1 MTAPGATPAGTVL
14 APLAPRSYWSEGFE
28 NPIRG
33 IPNTARVRAAFS
45 GRRGLRLGSATV
57 VPGPALLAGTYRATL
72 QVRGGRARLSTA
84 SAGGRVNLGLVVGP
98 GPRRWRRVGGTVR
111 LSRSVPVRVRL
122 RVPGGIAVVDDLT
135 LRRVR

>member
-1 MTAPGATPAGTVL
+1 MTPRGATPAGTVL

-33 IPNTARVRAAFS
+33 IADAARVRAAHS
-45 GRRGLRLGSATV
+45 GRRGLRLGAQAV

-72 QVRGGRARLSTA
+72 QVLGGSARLSTA
-84 SAGGRVNLGLVVGP
+84 SAGRRVSLGLALGP
-98 GPRRWRRVGGTVR
+98 GPRRWRRVAGTVR
-111 LSRSVPVRVRL
+111 LSRSGPVRVRL
-122 RVPGGIAVVDDLT
+122 RSGGIAVVDDLT